1 MNTKNNASDTT
12 PVAVKN
18 LRRIWEAKKSDM
30 KFTQVTA
37 AQELGW
43 SQGLISHYL
52 NNITDLGPLAT
63 IKFANF
69 LGVDPRE
76 IDPDIAADL
85 PKTTSHHFKY
95 VASDMTQIVRKKIAV
110 TLPEDSFMVELTAD
124 TIWKETTIEKIFSR
138 TPDSCFS
145 PENAIGTMTAR
156 VAPLK
161 SYPKAKWIAFTLKGE
176 KVLHITPRSNYK
188 ASKAHAKV
196 FGVVL
201 FALV

>member
-1 MNTKNNASDTT
+1 MIAKTKLLKTTT

-18 LRRIWEAKKSDM
+18 LRRIWESKKSDM

-52 NNITDLGPLAT
+52 NNITDLGPMAT

-69 LGVDPRE
+69 LGVDPRD
-76 IDPDIAADL
+76 IDPQITDDL
-85 PKTTSHHFKY
+85 PKTTGHHFRY
-95 VASDMTQIVRKKIAV
+95 IANDMDKVISKKIDV
-110 TLPEDSFMVELTAD
+110 LYPEDSFMVELTAD
-124 TIWKETTIEKIFSR
+124 TMVNGVALAQMFT
-138 TPDSCFS
+138 
-145 PENAIGTMTAR
+145 GTLAAR

-161 SYPKAKWIAFTLKGE
+161 SYPKAKWVAFTPKGT
-176 KVLHITPRSNYK
+176 KVLRITPKSSYK
-188 ASKAHAKV
+188 PLKTHTKV

-201 FALV
+201 FAFI

>member
-1 MNTKNNASDTT
+1 MIAKTKLLKTTT

-18 LRRIWEAKKSDM
+18 LRRIWESKKSDM

-52 NNITDLGPLAT
+52 NNITDLGPMAT

-69 LGVDPRE
+69 LGVDPRD
-76 IDPDIAADL
+76 IDPQITDDL
-85 PKTTSHHFKY
+85 PKTTGHHFRY
-95 VASDMTQIVRKKIAV
+95 IANDMDKVISKKIDV
-110 TLPEDSFMVELTAD
+110 LYPEDSFMVELTAD
-124 TIWKETTIEKIFSR
+124 TMVNGVELGQMFSKV
-138 TPDSCFS
+138 PEGFS
-145 PENAIGTMTAR
+145 NLAGTLAAR

-161 SYPKAKWIAFTLKGE
+161 SYPKAKWVAFTPKGT
-176 KVLHITPRSNYK
+176 KVLRITPKSSYK
-188 ASKAHAKV
+188 PLKNHTKV

-201 FALV
+201 FAFI

>member
-1 MNTKNNASDTT
+1 MNTKKNASDTT

-52 NNITDLGPLAT
+52 NNITDLGPQAT

-76 IDPDIAADL
+76 IDPDIVADL
-85 PKTTSHHFKY
+85 PKTTSYHIKY
-95 VASDMTQIVRKKIAV
+95 VASDMTQIVRKNLAMTI
-110 TLPEDSFMVELTAD
+110 PEDAFMVELTAD
-124 TIWKETTIEKIFSR
+124 TIWKETTIEKMFSR
-138 TPDSCFS
+138 TPDSFS
-145 PENAIGTMTAR
+145 PENAIGTIAAR

-176 KVLHITPRSNYK
+176 KVLHITPRSDYK
-188 ASKAHAKV
+188 PSKTHAKV
-196 FGVVL
+196 FGVVS
-201 FALV
+201 FSIV

>member
-1 MNTKNNASDTT
+1 METKRGASDTT

-69 LGVDPRE
+69 LGVDPRD
-76 IDPDIAADL
+76 IDPEIADDL
-85 PKTTSHHFKY
+85 PKTHCYRFKY
-95 VASDMTQIVRKKIAV
+95 LASDMTKIARKNIAI
-110 TLPEDSFMVELTAD
+110 TIPEDSFMVELTAD
-124 TIWKETTIEKIFSR
+124 TMFNGLSLSQLFGGVPEGFS
-138 TPDSCFS
+138 D
-145 PENAIGTMTAR
+145 AIGTLAAR

-161 SYPKAKWIAFTLKGE
+161 SYPKAKWMAFTPKGE
-176 KVLHITPRSNYK
+176 KVLHITPRSAYEP
-188 ASKAHAKV
+188 SKTHTKV
-196 FGVVL
+196 FGVVGFY
-201 FALV
+201 FA

>member
-1 MNTKNNASDTT
+1 MIAKTKLLKTTT

-18 LRRIWEAKKSDM
+18 LRRIWESKKSDM

-52 NNITDLGPLAT
+52 NNITDLGPMAT

-69 LGVDPRE
+69 LGVDPRD
-76 IDPDIAADL
+76 IDPEIADGL
-85 PKTTSHHFKY
+85 PKTTGHHFRY
-95 VASDMTQIVRKKIAV
+95 IANDMDKVISKKV
-110 TLPEDSFMVELTAD
+110 DVFYPEGSFMVELTAD
-124 TIWKETTIEKIFSR
+124 TMVNGVALAQMFTEGFNLT
-138 TPDSCFS
+138 
-145 PENAIGTMTAR
+145 GTLAAK

-161 SYPKAKWIAFTLKGE
+161 SYPKAKWVAFTPKGT
-176 KVLHITPRSNYK
+176 KVLRITPKSSYK
-188 ASKAHAKV
+188 PLKTHTKV

-201 FALV
+201 FAFI

>member
-1 MNTKNNASDTT
+1 MNTKKSASDTT

-76 IDPDIAADL
+76 IDPEIVEDL
-85 PKTTSHHFKY
+85 PRTKNHLVKY
-95 VASDMTQIVRKKIAV
+95 LASDMTHIVRKNIAM
-110 TLPEDSFMVELTAD
+110 TTPEDSFMVELTAD
-124 TIWKETTIEKIFSR
+124 TMFNGLALSQLLGGA
-138 TPDSCFS
+138 PDGFFD
-145 PENAIGTMTAR
+145 AIGTLRAR
-156 VAPLK
+156 LAPLR
-161 SYPKAKWIAFTLKGE
+161 SYPNPKWVAFTPKGE
-176 KVLHITPRSNYK
+176 KVLQITPKSIYK
-188 ASKAHAKV
+188 SSKTHTKV
-196 FGVVL
+196 FGVIYFS
-201 FALV
+201 FA

>member
-1 MNTKNNASDTT
+1 MNTKRSTSDTT
-12 PVAVKN
+12 PTAVKN

-69 LGVDPRE
+69 LGVDPRD
-76 IDPDIAADL
+76 IDPEIVDDL
-85 PKTTSHHFKY
+85 PKTKGHHFKY
-95 VASDMTQIVRKKIAV
+95 IANDMTKVISKTIDIVY
-110 TLPEDSFMVELTAD
+110 PEDSFMVELTAD
-124 TIWKETTIEKIFSR
+124 TIWKKTTIGQLFKGV
-138 TPDSCFS
+138 
-145 PENAIGTMTAR
+145 PENFNGTVGTLAAR

-161 SYPKAKWIAFTLKGE
+161 SYPKAKWVVYTPKGE
-176 KVLHITPRSNYK
+176 KLLHITPRSDYK
-188 ASKAHAKV
+188 PSKTHTKV
-196 FGVVL
+196 FGVLL
-201 FALV
+201 FALL

>member
-1 MNTKNNASDTT
+1 MDTKRSASDTT

-30 KFTQVTA
+30 NFTQVTA

-69 LGVDPRE
+69 LGVDPRD
-76 IDPDIAADL
+76 IDPEIADDL
-85 PKTTSHHFKY
+85 PKTKGYHFKY
-95 VASDMTQIVRKKIAV
+95 LASDMTKIIRKSIDITV
-110 TLPEDSFMVELTAD
+110 PEDSFMVELTAD
-124 TIWKETTIEKIFSR
+124 TIFNGLALSQLFGAAPKSFN
-138 TPDSCFS
+138 DD
-145 PENAIGTMTAR
+145 IGTLAAR
-156 VAPLK
+156 LAPLK

-176 KVLHITPRSNYK
+176 KVLHITRSSNYK
-188 ASKAHAKV
+188 PSKTHTKV
-196 FGVVL
+196 FGVVNFS
-201 FALV
+201 FA

>member
-1 MNTKNNASDTT
+1 METKRDASGTT

-37 AQELGW
+37 AHELGW

-76 IDPDIAADL
+76 IDPQIVQDL
-85 PKTTSHHFKY
+85 PKTMSHHFKY
-95 VASDMTQIVRKKIAV
+95 LASDMTKIVRKNIAM
-110 TLPEDSFMVELTAD
+110 TIPEDSFMVELTAD
-124 TIWKETTIEKIFSR
+124 TIFNGLALSQLFGGE
-138 TPDSCFS
+138 PDSFS
-145 PENAIGTMTAR
+145 NATGTLAAR
-156 VAPLK
+156 LAPLK
-161 SYPKAKWIAFTLKGE
+161 SYPKAKWMAFTPKGE
-176 KVLHITPRSNYK
+176 KVLHITRSSNYK
-188 ASKAHAKV
+188 HSKTHTKV
-196 FGVVL
+196 FGVVN
-201 FALV
+201 FYFG